1 MLACCLFFIL
11 SLPSLPCLPSTQT
24 RLVNHARM
32 LLDNTFTTLI
42 GESYKRAYN
51 SMVMVQQLAEL
62 EEIVEVKR

>member
-1 MLACCLFFIL
+1 M
-11 SLPSLPCLPSTQT
+11 
-24 RLVNHARM
+24 NDARH

-62 EEIVEVKR
+62 EEIIEVKQ